1 MSERGEW
8 RWPRVVREARA
19 GTAATIR
26 SAGGLAIVGALAL
39 FAIASLVPVRGL
51 WLLHTDHGVDMQT
64 RWQEVQYLL
73 RGVDPITRTSD
84 GGDVEIVF
92 EDLAIPGREVALGV
106 YPPWSYVMSVPLLF
120 PETLRGATTWFVALN
135 GGLLAVLAAWAWG
148 TGWRLAGP
156 AFAFGCTLG
165 VLVLDGVARTLT
177 VGNYGVVV
185 LVLLVGALV
194 FAERGR
200 AGLAGTLFGLS
211 LLKPTLAGPFVLPL
225 MVIAW
230 RGGPWGVFRLLGCAT
245 AVVVGTSLVFWWVTG
260 TDPVTAFLKGQTYL
274 PYFAT
279 EGGGSPQLWR
289 TYLTLPGVRVGAF
302 HLELDQYA
310 GMVLSLAVGTLA
322 ALALARR
329 GTALEQF
336 GVASVVAMTWT
347 YHRPYDSLLL
357 VFLLLALAAHGLRG
371 ERPGAP
377 WIAVP
382 TTLVVGVTLWLP
394 SRYIGWPDSTPLLQG
409 VWIAAALVLVVLA
422 RQRVSTAHG
431 ANAPPAAPPTVPP
444 AAP

>member
-1 MSERGEW
+1 MSERGGP
-8 RWPRVVREARA
+8 RWPRVAHAAR
-19 GTAATIR
+19 TRAAAIR
-26 SAGGLAIVGALAL
+26 PAGALAIACAL
-39 FAIASLVPVRGL
+39 MLVALASLVPVRGL

-73 RGVDPITRTSD
+73 RGVDPITRTSG

-120 PETLRGATTWFVALN
+120 PGTLRGATTWFVVLN
-135 GGLLAVLAAWAWG
+135 GGLLALLAAWAWG
-148 TGWRLAGP
+148 TGRGRAGP
-156 AFAFGCTLG
+156 AFALGCTLA
-165 VLVLDGVARTLT
+165 VLVLDGLARTLT

-185 LVLLVGALV
+185 LALLVGALLL
-194 FAERGR
+194 AERGR

-211 LLKPTLAGPFVLPL
+211 LLKPTLAGPFVLAL

-230 RGGPWGVFRLLGCAT
+230 RGGAAGVLRMLGGAV
-245 AVVVGTSLVFWWVTG
+245 AVVVGASALFWWMTG

-279 EGGGSPQLWR
+279 EGGGSTLLWR
-289 TYLTLPGVRVGAF
+289 NYLTLPGIWVGPF
-302 HLELDQYA
+302 YLELDQYV
-310 GMVLSLAVGTLA
+310 GMVLSLAVGALA

-336 GVASVVAMTWT
+336 AIASVVAMTWS

-357 VFLLLALAAHGLRG
+357 VFLLLALAEHGLRG
-371 ERPGAP
+371 ERSGAP

-382 TTLVVGVTLWLP
+382 TALVVGVTLWLP

-409 VWIAAALVLVVLA
+409 IWIAAALVLVGLA
-422 RQRVSTAHG
+422 GRRAG
-431 ANAPPAAPPTVPP
+431 AARDADASPAAPPVTRP
-444 AAP
+444 